1 MPQQTFRQISWAF
14 GIFVLIMAGAIFA
27 PAEAHQQKAAITK
40 VLFNSRTGN
49 IEVMH
54 RFYLHDAEHAV
65 RQIFGKNADIIA
77 SGETQSIFA
86 DYVGERFALK
96 NGDVE
101 LPLSPVGFEI
111 ERAFFWVYQETPI
124 TGGIS
129 DLTIKHNAL
138 RDVWPQQTNTVNIEG
153 LGDVKTATFSGP
165 VELKTI
171 TVNEQ

>member
-1 MPQQTFRQISWAF
+1 MPLQFLRAF
-14 GIFVLIMAGAIFA
+14 GLLILITAGAVSV
-27 PAEAHQQKAAITK
+27 PAVAHQQKAAITK
-40 VLFNSRTGN
+40 VLFNPRTGN

-65 RQIFGKNADIIA
+65 REIFGKNADIID
-77 SGETQSIFA
+77 STETQSIFA

-96 NGDVE
+96 NGEAE

-124 TGGIS
+124 ADGIS

-138 RDVWPQQTNTVNIEG
+138 RDVWPEQTNMVNIEG
-153 LGDVKTATFSGP
+153 LGEVKTATFNGP
-165 VELKTI
+165 VELKTVTI
-171 TVNEQ
+171 KE

>member
-1 MPQQTFRQISWAF
+1 MPQKILRALGLFI
-14 GIFVLIMAGAIFA
+14 LITAGAA
-27 PAEAHQQKAAITK
+27 TVPAVAHQQKAAITK
-40 VLFNSRTGN
+40 VLFNPRTGN

-65 RQIFGKNADIIA
+65 RQIFGKDTDII
-77 SGETQSIFA
+77 GTTETQSLFA

-111 ERAFFWVYQETPI
+111 ERAFFWVYQETPMVADI
-124 TGGIS
+124 N

-138 RDVWPQQTNTVNIEG
+138 RDVWPQQINTVNIEG
-153 LGDVKTATFSGP
+153 LDEIKTATFSGS

-171 TVNEQ
+171 TIKE

>member
-1 MPQQTFRQISWAF
+1 MTSS
-14 GIFVLIMAGAIFA
+14 VLRALGLSILIAAGAVTV
-27 PAEAHQQKAAITK
+27 PAAAHQQKAAITK
-40 VLFNSRTGN
+40 VLFNPRTGN

-65 RQIFGKNADIIA
+65 RQIFGKDADII
-77 SGETQSIFA
+77 GTLETQSIFA

-96 NGDVE
+96 NGEAD

-124 TGGIS
+124 IENIS

-138 RDVWPQQTNTVNIEG
+138 RDVWPQQVNTVNIEG
-153 LGDVKTATFSGP
+153 LDEIKTAIFSGS

-171 TVNEQ
+171 TVKE